1 MIFEVV
7 YKNEIIKRF
16 DISQDIW
23 SQFGIQ
29 DKNTRKKLVLF
40 EVEHIDDPV
49 KLRLQ

>member
-23 SQFGIQ
+23 SQFGGIQ

-40 EVEHIDDPV
+40 EVEHIDDPS
-49 KLRLQ
+49 